1 MKNDKNMNQIK
12 NLPGELENSLKEL
25 IISKSKKGRLSCEKA
40 FEIALIIKVMPAIVG
55 YMADKLNI
63 RFAKC
68 QLGLFGYK
76 PQKKILKPASNINS
90 DIMALIEKKQKE
102 NCISCKNIWEIAS
115 LKETSKIDVASLC
128 ERLKLKIKSC
138 QLGAF

>member
-1 MKNDKNMNQIK
+1 MKNDKNMDQIK
-12 NLPGELENSLKEL
+12 NLSEELENSLKEL
-25 IISKSKKGRLSCEKA
+25 IISKSKKGRLPCEKA

-90 DIMALIEKKQKE
+90 DIIALIEKKQKE
-102 NCISCKNIWEIAS
+102 HCISCKNIWEIAS
-115 LKETSKIDVASLC
+115 LSETSKINVASLC
-128 ERLKLKIKSC
+128 ERLKLKIKPC